1 MRRKRAAYSLV
12 ELILI
17 VLFVAVLASIAVPRL
32 KFTALHRKQA
42 DTVARKIVTDLRRT
56 RSLAI
61 SDAANNTNGFALRMS
76 GSAPYTG
83 YEIVDYNNP
92 MTVVVVDS
100 QTIDSAITVNC
111 TNGNTFR
118 FGPLGNLITGG
129 GTGVTVSANGKVFTI
144 SIISA
149 TGTIKCVG
157 N

>member
-56 RSLAI
+56 RSLAV

-83 YEIVDYNNP
+83 YEIVNYNT
-92 MTVVVVDS
+92 MAVVDS
-100 QTIDSAITVNC
+100 HAIDRAITVNC
-111 TNGNTFR
+111 TDGNTFR

-129 GTGVTVSANGKVFTI
+129 GTGVTVSADGKVFTI
-144 SIISA
+144 SIVSA